1 MKDAIRTALLRFV
14 YWLLPVRTPLG
25 DRLGYADH
33 ILYQR
38 ALAEE
43 TDLRVGRLERRVRVL
58 ETRS

>member
-38 ALAEE
+38 AMAQE
-43 TDLRVGRLERRVRVL
+43 TDLRVGRLEQRVRRM
-58 ETRS
+58 EEKS